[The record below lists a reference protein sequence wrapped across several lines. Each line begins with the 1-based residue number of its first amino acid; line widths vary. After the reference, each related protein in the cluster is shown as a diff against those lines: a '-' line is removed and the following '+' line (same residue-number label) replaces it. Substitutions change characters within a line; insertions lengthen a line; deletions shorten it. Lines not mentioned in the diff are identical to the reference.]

1 MTLHVL
7 FTKEGIPGWIGT
19 EPREGSEAVED
30 LTLEYLV
37 AHRRTTKGN
46 WVARPSPVPVEQ
58 TPEELAARARAD
70 LEAAL
75 ADRDRAVR
83 EALAEEADPLFFRW
97 QRGEG
102 TEEDWLATVA
112 AVKERFPKPEA
123 L

>member
-46 WVARPSPVPVEQ
+46 WVARPAPVPG
-58 TPEELAARARAD
+58 RRY
-70 LEAAL
+70 
-75 ADRDRAVR
+75 RD
-83 EALAEEADPLFFRW
+83 
-97 QRGEG
+97 
-102 TEEDWLATVA
+102 
-112 AVKERFPKPEA
+112 
-123 L
+123 